1 MIKDI
6 DDLILIQKVKDFI
19 EHRGADSFL
28 ESLGYMYP
36 LATQQL
42 ANAILADH
50 ARDYDKKKAAL
61 LKAHAS

>member
-6 DDLILIQKVKDFI
+6 DDLILVQKVADAI
-19 EHRGADSFL
+19 AIGGADEFL
-28 ESLGYMYP
+28 KDLTQYYP
-36 LATQQL
+36 IIAQQL